1 MTGQDFHKYH
11 WKAMEVVEYVNE
23 RSNQVVQCC
32 ILAIDFDCQ
41 VMKIVPVDKISYE
54 EKEFWCSIEFI
65 RKIIKNQK
73 LKVS

>member
-1 MTGQDFHKYH
+1 MTGEVFFRYH
-11 WKAMEVVEYVNE
+11 WKAMEIVEYVNP
-23 RSNQVVQCC
+23 RYDRVVQCVL
-32 ILAIDFDCQ
+32 LAIDFDCHT
-41 VMKIVPVDKISYE
+41 MKIVPVETMIYE